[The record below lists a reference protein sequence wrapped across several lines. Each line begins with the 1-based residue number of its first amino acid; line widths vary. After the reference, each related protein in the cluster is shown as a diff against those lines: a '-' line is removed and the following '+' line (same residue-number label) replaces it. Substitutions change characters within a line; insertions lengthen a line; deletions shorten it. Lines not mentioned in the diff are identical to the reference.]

1 MIHLTGD
8 GGGHPRVVVTS
19 KSWPM
24 YKKLLCWR
32 FKMKMVKSLLLDPYE
47 VTSTET
53 IVESAG
59 LGIIKET
66 GGITS
71 TKESG

>member
-1 MIHLTGD
+1 
-8 GGGHPRVVVTS
+8 
-19 KSWPM
+19 
-24 YKKLLCWR
+24 
-32 FKMKMVKSLLLDPYE
+32 MKMVKSLLLDPYE